1 MKVFFSLETLNCD
14 LTRVKNVLAPDTRI
28 KSAISFPNCRCRFY
42 NQITINGK
50 TRLSS
55 ELFRNFQ
62 DFSTPNYSKLHEQHW
77 NFKCFQSFN
86 SSSWGRR
93 RNTKIF
99 FPKFLTCNR
108 INVLF
113 TYLWINLIQEELR
126 GHKDVPVMLNYC

>member
-1 MKVFFSLETLNCD
+1 MLHCFAFSSLKIIFKIREKKLSRFRIFRKNLEDCRIRKKISLNFSFFRESFFSLETLNCD

-62 DFSTPNYSKLHEQHW
+62 DFSTPNYSKLHEQH
-77 NFKCFQSFN
+77 
-86 SSSWGRR
+86 
-93 RNTKIF
+93 
-99 FPKFLTCNR
+99 
-108 INVLF
+108 
-113 TYLWINLIQEELR
+113 
-126 GHKDVPVMLNYC
+126 